1 MKFWPLGCREAF
13 FKDFLLRLDKI
24 YVKYVRRDLSPPSL
38 LEKILCDNPKTFY
51 GIWRNSKKWS
61 FLIQTAGF
69 NWILLQFN
77 LGLKVFFYHST
88 NLCHFLS

>member
-38 LEKILCDNPKTFY
+38 VEKILCDNPKTVL
-51 GIWRNSKKWS
+51 RDMTQ
-61 FLIQTAGF
+61 LEEME
-69 NWILLQFN
+69 LLDSDSEAN
-77 LGLKVFFYHST
+77 GNVGD
-88 NLCHFLS
+88 

>member
-38 LEKILCDNPKTFY
+38 VEKILCDNPKTFY
-51 GIWRNSKKWS
+51 GI
-61 FLIQTAGF
+61 
-69 NWILLQFN
+69 
-77 LGLKVFFYHST
+77 
-88 NLCHFLS
+88 